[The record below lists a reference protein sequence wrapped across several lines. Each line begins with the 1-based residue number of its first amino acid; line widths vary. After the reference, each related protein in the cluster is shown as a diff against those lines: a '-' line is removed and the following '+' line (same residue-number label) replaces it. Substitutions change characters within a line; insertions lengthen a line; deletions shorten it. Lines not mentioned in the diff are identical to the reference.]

1 MNKLITH
8 LSHHARKDRELFN
21 RIAEKYC
28 RKDLAASSSVA
39 RRHRLIQSISV
50 VPGNASKTILEVGC
64 GAGFSAAYL
73 QGHYETFIGV
83 DYADQLIRYANSHHA
98 HEGVEFHAS
107 DIREF
112 QPPHPCDIVV
122 MIGVLHHFDDIP
134 EVMKLIVPMVKPGGW
149 LIANEP
155 QPGNPFVQLAR
166 KIRKSIDSSY
176 SEDQVTLSGDDLTKL
191 YKDAGLQDIRIVP
204 QGMLSTPFA
213 EVVMSPQFLTKPLS
227 HIACGFDRLAFNP
240 VTNRVLKY
248 ASWNLTAAGR
258 RI

>member
-1 MNKLITH
+1 MNKPNSHT
-8 LSHHARKDRELFN
+8 SHHALKDRELFN

-39 RRHRLIQSISV
+39 RRHRLIQAISV
-50 VPGNASKTILEVGC
+50 APGDQSKTILEVGC
-64 GAGFSAAYL
+64 GAGFSADYL
-73 QGHYETFIGV
+73 YGRYEKFIGV
-83 DYADQLIRYANSHHA
+83 DYADKLIRYANSHHA
-98 HEGVEFHAS
+98 RDEVEFHAS

-134 EVMKLIVPMVKPGGW
+134 EVLKLILPMVKPGGW

-155 QPGNPFVQLAR
+155 QPGNPLVQLAR
-166 KIRKSIDSSY
+166 RIRKSVDSSY
-176 SEDQVTLSGDDLTKL
+176 SDDQLTLSHDDLMKL
-191 YKDAGLQDIRIVP
+191 YQDVGLQDIQIVP

-227 HIACGFDRLAFNP
+227 RIACGLDRLAFNP
-240 VTNRVLKY
+240 FTNRVLKY
-248 ASWNLTAAGR
+248 VSWNFTAAGR
-258 RI
+258 KI